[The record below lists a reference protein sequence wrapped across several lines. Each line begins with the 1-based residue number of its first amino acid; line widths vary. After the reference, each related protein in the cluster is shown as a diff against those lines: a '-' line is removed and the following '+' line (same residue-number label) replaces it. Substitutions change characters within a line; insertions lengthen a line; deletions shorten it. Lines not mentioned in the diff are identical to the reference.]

1 MLKFK
6 VVHTQIHSLTH
17 ALTHATFADKVNT
30 KRMQSCKNMLVS
42 KLLKF
47 KVVPHANTLTH
58 SRTHSATYAQQVN
71 AREMLSKTDAP
82 CDCCASEG
90 GGRTLHE
97 MILFASD
104 AAAFTSRQ
112 HHEHLARTC
121 ACVAAQGAKYMQ
133 QGVISMLQSQRRF
146 RFLQSQ
152 RRLQSQARNHKS
164 QDKNLNSKKKKI
176 N

>member
-1 MLKFK
+1 MENVWVSKLLKLQ
-6 VVHTQIHSLTH
+6 VVTTQMHSLIH

-104 AAAFTSRQ
+104 AAAFTSRK

-121 ACVAAQGAKYMQ
+121 ARVAAQGAKYMQ
-133 QGVISMLQSQRRF
+133 QGVI
-146 RFLQSQ
+146 
-152 RRLQSQARNHKS
+152 
-164 QDKNLNSKKKKI
+164 
-176 N
+176 